1 MLPTSHYGGTTL
13 TPVGRRLGNVTSMML
28 GVPRLLPQRRP
39 CPRWRLRERR
49 QGHLSVDKFPLP
61 VDVVHVVEVL
71 HGGVPHTLVGVRVH
85 SQGITA
91 HDRGALPSPLY
102 HHVGHHMLGARE
114 AELPIKFDGRLR

>member
-1 MLPTSHYGGTTL
+1 
-13 TPVGRRLGNVTSMML
+13 MML

-85 SQGITA
+85 SQGITVA
-91 HDRGALPSPLY
+91 AQKHPQLCSKTSYRLSSCSLRISQAFCS
-102 HHVGHHMLGARE
+102 HVVKKCSDYGENNSKTSLWSN
-114 AELPIKFDGRLR
+114 DQ